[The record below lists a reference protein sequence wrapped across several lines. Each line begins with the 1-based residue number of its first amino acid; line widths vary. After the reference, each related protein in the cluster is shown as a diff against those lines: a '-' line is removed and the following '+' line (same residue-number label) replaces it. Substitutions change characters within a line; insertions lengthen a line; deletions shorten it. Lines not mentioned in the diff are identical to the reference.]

1 MIMTHSIHRM
11 VRRGG
16 WMSAKPWRTAAI
28 PVSLRA
34 AAHAT
39 LAVALFA
46 STVPAFAQSASE
58 KLDALDKRITRLED
72 MNQIERLQRTYGYFV
87 DKSQWRQL
95 AELFSDDA
103 TLEIGGKGIFTGKPR
118 VLEYM
123 QTAFGMDG
131 AKEGS
136 LANHMQFQSIP
147 DISADGK
154 KGWIRSRAYVMS
166 LGGWGLPLYENEYR
180 KENGV
185 WKISRLTGPFTMY
198 TNWEGWG
205 KNALN
210 NTWPDKFDPPPD
222 LPPSTVYLTYPAY
235 YIIPFHYPNPV
246 TGKPFIP
253 DKADA
258 GAYQA
263 PPGTKAQADSLKV
276 GRLAIGTQPIMEP
289 PRD

>member
-1 MIMTHSIHRM
+1 MIRKMLCA
-11 VRRGG
+11 VLL
-16 WMSAKPWRTAAI
+16 
-28 PVSLRA
+28 VA
-34 AAHAT
+34 AA
-39 LAVALFA
+39 
-46 STVPAFAQSASE
+46 PAFPQSAAQR
-58 KLDALDKRITRLED
+58 LDALNARITRLED

-87 DKSQWRQL
+87 DKSQWTQL
-95 AELFSDDA
+95 SELFSDDA
-103 TLEIGGKGIFTGKPR
+103 TLEIGGKGIFIGKRR

-123 QTAFGMDG
+123 QTAFGADG

-154 KGWIRSRAYVMS
+154 TGWIRSRAYVMS
-166 LGGWGLPLYENEYR
+166 LGGWGLPLYENAYK

-198 TNWEGWG
+198 SNWEGWG

-222 LPPSTVYLTYPAY
+222 LPPSTIYLTYPAY
-235 YIIPFHYPNPV
+235 YIIPYHYPHPV
-246 TGKPFIP
+246 TGKAFAA

-258 GAYQA
+258 GAYAA

-276 GRLAIGTQPIMEP
+276 GRLADGTQPIAEP
-289 PRD
+289 PRN